1 MMFSASWIIATDSG
15 SFWGKSWGADG
26 ITFVKANAYRYASPE
41 LAAQCL
47 ADLAA
52 KDASRAFHVEELPPG
67 RKWHR

>member
-1 MMFSASWIIATDSG
+1 MG
-15 SFWGKSWGADG
+15 GADG

-41 LAAQCL
+41 LAAQCI

-52 KDASRAFHVEELPPG
+52 KGTTRAFHVEELPPG